1 LISLKERVVG
11 GVLGLA
17 VGDALGVP
25 VEFKARERIRRSP
38 VRGMIGFGSHGQPA
52 GTWSDDTS
60 LALCSVESLL
70 GGFDVED
77 TGKRFVR
84 WLYEG
89 HWTARG
95 DVFDYGTTTAGAIGR
110 IRRGSPAGQ
119 AGATDERS
127 NGNGSLMRILP
138 HALYFR
144 SGPVEQML
152 DAVHCA
158 SAITHAHAISL
169 VACGIYG
176 LIVRNLLA
184 GVEPVPAYKDACE
197 AARPAYEGTEMG
209 DHLKKF
215 DRFLSGTLHLLPEAE
230 IRSGGFV
237 VETLE
242 AAVWSFLTTGSY
254 EAVVLRAV
262 NLGEDTDS
270 TGAVVGGLAGVH
282 YGTAG
287 IPCEWLEVL
296 ARRGDIE
303 ALAERF
309 AGTIQ
314 G

>member
-1 LISLKERVVG
+1 
-11 GVLGLA
+11 
-17 VGDALGVP
+17 
-25 VEFKARERIRRSP
+25 
-38 VRGMIGFGSHGQPA
+38 
-52 GTWSDDTS
+52 
-60 LALCSVESLL
+60 L
-70 GGFDVED
+70 GGFDIED
-77 TGKRFVR
+77 TGKRYVR

-89 HWTARG
+89 YWTADG
-95 DVFDYGTTTAGAIGR
+95 DVFDYGTTTAGSIGR

-119 AGATDERS
+119 AGATDEGS

-138 HALYFR
+138 HALYFN
-144 SGPVEQML
+144 SAPVDHML
-152 DAVHCA
+152 DAVHRA
-158 SAITHAHAISL
+158 SAITHAHPISL

-184 GVEPVPAYKDACE
+184 GAEPVSAYRDACG
-197 AARPAYEGTEMG
+197 AARSAYEGTEMNH
-209 DHLKKF
+209 HLRSF

-254 EAVVLRAV
+254 EEAVLRAV

-270 TGAVVGGLAGVH
+270 TGAVAGGLAGVY

-309 AGTIQ
+309 AGAILAS
-314 G
+314 GV